1 MERVEFLTED
11 SVSIVGT
18 WNRIDAPNAWAA
30 LLLHMMPADRKSW
43 EDFSAVLARKGMHTL
58 AIDLRGH
65 GESNRRG
72 AETLSSETFTDQQHQ
87 ASILDL
93 AAAHAWLITQDIPA
107 DHVILIGAS
116 IGANLAL
123 EYLSTHPRM
132 KMGIL
137 LSPGLDYRGVKTDEA
152 VRKLQPDQSLLFV
165 SSRSDQEA
173 AKSVEELD
181 RLAPNEHDIIWV
193 NGAAHGTDLLRNDL
207 FLSDQITGWIESH
220 L

>member
-18 WNRIDAPNAWAA
+18 WNHVEVPNAWAV
-30 LLLHMMPADRKSW
+30 LLLHMMTADRKSW
-43 EDFSAVLARKGMHTL
+43 EDFSAVLTRKRMHTL

-72 AETLSSETFTDQQHQ
+72 AEMLSSETFTDQQHQ
-87 ASILDL
+87 ESILDL

-137 LSPGLDYRGVKTDEA
+137 LSPGLNYRGVKTDEA
-152 VRKLQPDQSLLFV
+152 VRKLQPDQSILYV
-165 SSRSDQEA
+165 SSREDQEA

-193 NGAAHGTDLLRNDL
+193 NGAAHGTELLRNDL